1 MKKNLGKIFLFLLLP
16 FTLLGDSNLADF
28 SLSVNKKDVVIK
40 EPIEITFQAKQKDY
54 TNSMF
59 FFLEIKKND
68 AYEVVLLDQVTKKI
82 SNHNS
87 STTFKYLLFPL
98 KSGDIDVNFDFT
110 IKVASDGDLAKIY
123 TGGRD
128 NVKWMDTLNSKVEVP
143 SLHLHVSPLSQKVDL
158 VGDFTLDA
166 KLQKSDI
173 NQYGSANIRYTLS
186 GAGYTEKNLQLLSKI
201 PNVTAFSQVTD
212 LVSKATSNGYE
223 IRREYSYALSSKS
236 NFTILPIE
244 IKAYS
249 PKQNK
254 YYTLKSSS
262 YDIKVSSIDPKT
274 LIDNKEFPPTKN
286 YDFEN
291 LKDIGI
297 ALLIFLAGFVSAK
310 VAPSLNFQR
319 GKREKRGKFQDIKES
334 KTPKELMIVLLQ
346 NYKTSITEKYIN
358 ELELLEYKKSDISFQ
373 KIKSNLL
380 KNIM

>member
-1 MKKNLGKIFLFLLLP
+1 MKKNLGKIILFLLLP
-16 FTLLGDSNLADF
+16 FALFGDSNLASF
-28 SLSVNKKDVVIK
+28 ALSANKKDALIK
-40 EPIEITFQAKQKDY
+40 EPIEITFSADQKDH

-59 FFLEIKKND
+59 FFLEVKKSD
-68 AYEVVLLDQVTKKI
+68 AYEVVLLDQVTNKI

-98 KSGDIDVNFDFT
+98 KSGDINVDFDFT
-110 IKVASDGDLAKIY
+110 IKVASDGGLAKVY

-128 NVKWMDTLNSKVEVP
+128 NVKWMDTVNSKIEVP
-143 SLHLHVSPLSQKVDL
+143 TLHLHVSPLSEKVDL

-186 GAGYTEKNLQLLSKI
+186 GAGYNEKSLQMLSKI
-201 PNVTAFSQVTD
+201 ANVTAFSQVTD
-212 LVSKATSNGYE
+212 IASKATPNGYE
-223 IRREYSYALSSKS
+223 IKREYSYALRSKN
-236 NFTILPIE
+236 NFTIPAIE

-254 YYTLKSSS
+254 YYTLKSQS

-274 LIDNKEFPPTKN
+274 LVDNKEFPPSKS
-286 YDFEN
+286 YDFKN

-310 VAPSLNFQR
+310 IAPSLNF
-319 GKREKRGKFQDIKES
+319 KRVKKQKFQDIKES
-334 KTPKELMIVLLQ
+334 KTPKELIIVLLQ
-346 NYKTSITEKYIN
+346 NYKSSISEKYIK
-358 ELELLEYKKSDISFQ
+358 ELELLEYKKSERSFQ
-373 KIKSNLL
+373 KIKSDLL

>member
-1 MKKNLGKIFLFLLLP
+1 MKKNLGKIILFLLLP
-16 FTLLGDSNLADF
+16 FALFGDSNLASF
-28 SLSVNKKDVVIK
+28 ALSTNKKDALIK
-40 EPIEITFQAKQKDY
+40 EPVEITFSADQKDH

-59 FFLEIKKND
+59 FFLEVKKSD
-68 AYEVVLLDQVTKKI
+68 AYEVVLVDQITKKI

-98 KSGDIDVNFDFT
+98 KSGDINVDFDFT
-110 IKVASDGDLAKIY
+110 IKVASDGGLAKVY

-128 NVKWMDTLNSKVEVP
+128 NVKWMDTVNSKIEVP
-143 SLHLHVSPLSQKVDL
+143 TLHLHVSPLSEKVDL

-186 GAGYTEKNLQLLSKI
+186 GAGYNEKSLQMLSKI
-201 PNVTAFSQVTD
+201 ANVTAFSQVTD
-212 LVSKATSNGYE
+212 IASKATPNGYE
-223 IRREYSYALSSKS
+223 IKREYSYALRSKN
-236 NFTILPIE
+236 NFTIPAIE
-244 IKAYS
+244 VKAYS

-254 YYTLKSSS
+254 YYTLKSQS

-274 LIDNKEFPPTKN
+274 LVDNKEFPPSKS

-310 VAPSLNFQR
+310 IAPSLNF
-319 GKREKRGKFQDIKES
+319 KRVKKQKFQDIKES
-334 KTPKELMIVLLQ
+334 KTPKELIIILLQ
-346 NYKTSITEKYIN
+346 NYKSSISEKYIK
-358 ELELLEYKKSDISFQ
+358 ELELLEYKKSERSFQ
-373 KIKSNLL
+373 KIKSDLL

>member
-1 MKKNLGKIFLFLLLP
+1 MKKNLGKIILFLLLP
-16 FTLLGDSNLADF
+16 FALFGDSNLASF
-28 SLSVNKKDVVIK
+28 ALSANKKDALIK
-40 EPIEITFQAKQKDY
+40 EPIEITFSADQKDH

-59 FFLEIKKND
+59 FFLEVKKSD
-68 AYEVVLLDQVTKKI
+68 AYEVVLLDQVTNKI

-98 KSGDIDVNFDFT
+98 KSGDINVDFDFT
-110 IKVASDGDLAKIY
+110 IKVASDGGLAKVY

-128 NVKWMDTLNSKVEVP
+128 NVKWMDTVNSKIEVP
-143 SLHLHVSPLSQKVDL
+143 TLHLHVSPLSEKVDL

-186 GAGYTEKNLQLLSKI
+186 GAGYNEKSLQMLNKI
-201 PNVTAFSQVTD
+201 ANVTAFSQVTD
-212 LVSKATSNGYE
+212 IASKATPNGYE
-223 IRREYSYALSSKS
+223 IKREYSYALRSKN
-236 NFTILPIE
+236 NFTIPAIE

-254 YYTLKSSS
+254 YYTLKSQS

-274 LIDNKEFPPTKN
+274 LVDNKEFPPSKS
-286 YDFEN
+286 YDFKN

-310 VAPSLNFQR
+310 IAPSLNF
-319 GKREKRGKFQDIKES
+319 KRRQF
-334 KTPKELMIVLLQ
+334 
-346 NYKTSITEKYIN
+346 
-358 ELELLEYKKSDISFQ
+358 KS
-373 KIKSNLL
+373 
-380 KNIM
+380 

>member
-1 MKKNLGKIFLFLLLP
+1 MKKNLGKIILFLLLP
-16 FTLLGDSNLADF
+16 FALFGDSNLASF
-28 SLSVNKKDVVIK
+28 ALSANKKDALIK
-40 EPIEITFQAKQKDY
+40 EPIDITFSADQKDH

-59 FFLEIKKND
+59 FFLEVKKSD
-68 AYEVVLLDQVTKKI
+68 AYEVVLLDQVTNKI

-98 KSGDIDVNFDFT
+98 KSGDINVDFDFT
-110 IKVASDGDLAKIY
+110 IKVASDGGLAKVY

-128 NVKWMDTLNSKVEVP
+128 NVKWMDTVNSKIEVP
-143 SLHLHVSPLSQKVDL
+143 TLHLHVSPLSEKVDL

-186 GAGYTEKNLQLLSKI
+186 GAGYNEKSLQMLSKI
-201 PNVTAFSQVTD
+201 ANVTAFSQVTD
-212 LVSKATSNGYE
+212 IASKATLNGYE
-223 IRREYSYALSSKS
+223 IKREYSYALRSKN
-236 NFTILPIE
+236 NFTIPAIE

-254 YYTLKSSS
+254 YYTLKSQS

-274 LIDNKEFPPTKN
+274 LVDNKEFPPSKS
-286 YDFEN
+286 YDFKN

-310 VAPSLNFQR
+310 IAPSLNF
-319 GKREKRGKFQDIKES
+319 KRVKKQKFQDIKES
-334 KTPKELMIVLLQ
+334 KTPKELIIVLLQ
-346 NYKTSITEKYIN
+346 NYKSSISEKYIK
-358 ELELLEYKKSDISFQ
+358 ELELLEYKKSERSFQ
-373 KIKSNLL
+373 KIKSDLL

>member
-1 MKKNLGKIFLFLLLP
+1 MKKNLGKIILFLLLP
-16 FTLLGDSNLADF
+16 FALFGDSNLASF
-28 SLSVNKKDVVIK
+28 ALSANKKDALIK
-40 EPIEITFQAKQKDY
+40 EPIEITFSADQKDH

-59 FFLEIKKND
+59 FFLEVKKSD

-98 KSGDIDVNFDFT
+98 KSGDINVDFDFT
-110 IKVASDGDLAKIY
+110 IKVASDGGLAKVY

-128 NVKWMDTLNSKVEVP
+128 NVKWMDTVNSKIEVP
-143 SLHLHVSPLSQKVDL
+143 TLHLHVSPLSEKVDL

-186 GAGYTEKNLQLLSKI
+186 GAGYNEKSLQMLSKI
-201 PNVTAFSQVTD
+201 ANVTAFSQVTD
-212 LVSKATSNGYE
+212 IASKATPNGYE
-223 IRREYSYALSSKS
+223 IKREYSYALRSKN
-236 NFTILPIE
+236 NFTIPAIE

-254 YYTLKSSS
+254 YYTLKSQS

-274 LIDNKEFPPTKN
+274 LVDNKEFPPSKS
-286 YDFEN
+286 YDFKN

-310 VAPSLNFQR
+310 IAPSLNF
-319 GKREKRGKFQDIKES
+319 KRVKKQKFQDIKES
-334 KTPKELMIVLLQ
+334 KTPKELIIVLLQ
-346 NYKTSITEKYIN
+346 NYKSSISEKYIK
-358 ELELLEYKKSDISFQ
+358 ELELLEYKKSERSFQ
-373 KIKSNLL
+373 KIKSDLL

>member
-1 MKKNLGKIFLFLLLP
+1 MKKNLGKIILFLLLP
-16 FTLLGDSNLADF
+16 FALFGDSNLASF
-28 SLSVNKKDVVIK
+28 ALSANKKDALIK
-40 EPIEITFQAKQKDY
+40 EPIEITFSADQKDH

-59 FFLEIKKND
+59 FFLEVKKSD

-98 KSGDIDVNFDFT
+98 KSGDINVDFDFT
-110 IKVASDGDLAKIY
+110 IKVASDGGLAKVY

-128 NVKWMDTLNSKVEVP
+128 NVKWMDTVNSKIDVP
-143 SLHLHVSPLSQKVDL
+143 TLHLHVSPLNEKVDL

-186 GAGYTEKNLQLLSKI
+186 GAGYNEKSLQMLSKI
-201 PNVTAFSQVTD
+201 ANVTAFSQVTD
-212 LVSKATSNGYE
+212 IASKATPNGYE
-223 IRREYSYALSSKS
+223 IKREYSYALRSKN
-236 NFTILPIE
+236 NFTIPAIE

-254 YYTLKSSS
+254 YYTLKSQS

-274 LIDNKEFPPTKN
+274 LVDNKEFPPSKS
-286 YDFEN
+286 YDFKN

-310 VAPSLNFQR
+310 IAPSLNF
-319 GKREKRGKFQDIKES
+319 KRVKKQKFQDIKES
-334 KTPKELMIVLLQ
+334 KTPKELIIVLLQ
-346 NYKTSITEKYIN
+346 NYKSSISEKYIK
-358 ELELLEYKKSDISFQ
+358 ELELLEYKKSERSFQ
-373 KIKSNLL
+373 KIKSDLL